1 MNVLFLSKID
11 SIILCAAKRKFPNF
25 LPFHATVVAAFVI
38 VEDDP
43 STPWFTQQL
52 LVLRGQVVFADDK
65 GGAQGGEYH
74 TIQKPV
80 PLPFKK
86 W

>member
-1 MNVLFLSKID
+1 MHFE
-11 SIILCAAKRKFPNF
+11 
-25 LPFHATVVAAFVI
+25 VAFVIVEDDLQHHGLRLGVRTAVRHFVI